1 MYGWL
6 WQRLPGGPAART
18 GTMTVLI
25 LAAIAFL
32 WFVVFPWAS
41 VHLPI
46 DMTGVGGGAGRPA
59 PPLAV

>member
-18 GTMTVLI
+18 GTATVLI
-25 LAAIAFL
+25 LAAIAVL
-32 WFVVFPWAS
+32 WFVAFPWAS

-46 DMTGVGGGAGRPA
+46 DMTGVD
-59 PPLAV
+59 

>member
-6 WQRLPGGPAART
+6 WHRLPGGPTVRT
-18 GTMTVLI
+18 STMTVLI
-25 LAAIAFL
+25 LAAIAVL

-46 DMTGVGGGAGRPA
+46 DMSGVD
-59 PPLAV
+59 

>member
-6 WQRLPGGPAART
+6 WQRLPGGPAARA
-18 GTMTVLI
+18 GTVTVLI

-46 DMTGVGGGAGRPA
+46 DMTGVD
-59 PPLAV
+59 